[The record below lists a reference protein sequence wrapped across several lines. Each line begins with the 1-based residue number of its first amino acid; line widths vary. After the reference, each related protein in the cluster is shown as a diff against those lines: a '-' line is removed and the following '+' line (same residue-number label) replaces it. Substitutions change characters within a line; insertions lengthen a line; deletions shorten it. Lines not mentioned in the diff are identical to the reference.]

1 MHPFTHQ
8 LEDHFAAHQDAQRA
22 VAAQAYMK
30 GLFPFLGIS
39 APDRRALQKSFFKE
53 NAYPDFEAFR
63 LISKE
68 LWAMEQREYQYVA
81 MEMWEHYRKQW
92 TEEVIGDF
100 EQLIVQKSW
109 WDTVD
114 VVASHLV
121 GAYFVRFPHQK
132 AAVIER
138 WMQSDNMWLQRTC
151 LIFQLSYKGKTDVD
165 LLLGCCLRLMDS
177 KEFFIQKAIG
187 WALRQYARTDSEVV
201 RQFVSTQAIKPLSRR
216 EALKHIQ

>member
-1 MHPFTHQ
+1 MHSFTRQ
-8 LEDHFAAHQDAQRA
+8 IEAFFLPHQDAQRA
-22 VAAQAYMK
+22 VGAQAYMK

-39 APDRRALQKSFFKE
+39 APDRRALQKSFFKG
-53 NAYPDFEAFR
+53 NAYPEFEDFK

-68 LWAMEQREYQYVA
+68 LWAMDQREYQYVA

-92 TEEVIGDF
+92 TEAVIGEL

-114 VVASHLV
+114 FVASHLV

-132 AAVIER
+132 ASVIES
-138 WMQSDNMWLQRTC
+138 WMQSGNIWLQRSC
-151 LIFQLSYKGKTDVD
+151 LIFQLSYKDKTDVD

-187 WALRQYARTDSEVV
+187 WALRQYARTDAEVV
-201 RQFVSTQAIKPLSRR
+201 RQFVSTQPLKPLSSR